1 MWNPANNL
9 KWQKDAVCAQA
20 KNQNSMEWFFSKEP
34 KEKYAAKNLCF
45 SCPVRKHCL
54 QWALEHRQIWGIWGG
69 KDEVEMRR
77 TLSVSYKGEE
87 ARRRRFP
94 NCPYCTARP
103 SKLETSSI
111 EVPGGGRW
119 TTAKIVT
126 CGSCGFA
133 WRSRTSANAVEAYH
147 HDRADKIERK
157 QRLRAK
163 MIEKAE
169 QKKQRRTKQHSVS
182 TSRPPEK

>member
-1 MWNPANNL
+1 MWSPASNL
-9 KWQKDAVCAQA
+9 KWQL
-20 KNQNSMEWFFSKEP
+20 NSECSKPENKEKMEWFFSKEP

-45 SCPVRKHCL
+45 SCPVRKECL

-119 TTAKIVT
+119 TTARIVT
-126 CGSCGFA
+126 CTSCGFS
-133 WRSRTSANAVEAYH
+133 WRSRTSANAVEAY
-147 HDRADKIERK
+147 KQVKEERLSRREREREK
-157 QRLRAK
+157 KAK
-163 MIEKAE
+163 KLAKS
-169 QKKQRRTKQHSVS
+169 KK
-182 TSRPPEK
+182 

>member
-1 MWNPANNL
+1 VWTPATNL
-9 KWQKDAVCAQA
+9 KWQRDALCAEPENKEA
-20 KNQNSMEWFFSKEP
+20 MEWFFSKEP

-45 SCPVRKHCL
+45 SCPVRKQCL

-119 TTAKIVT
+119 TTARIVT
-126 CGSCGFA
+126 CTVCKFS
-133 WRSRTSANAVEAYH
+133 WRSRTSANAVEAYKQH
-147 HDRADKIERK
+147 REDRTAK
-157 QRLRAK
+157 RLKEKEKRA
-163 MIEKAE
+163 EKAAKSKAKSS
-169 QKKQRRTKQHSVS
+169 KKR
-182 TSRPPEK
+182 